1 MTQLLQQAMTQVQ
14 KLSPA
19 EQDAIAALAELFEQC
34 LRDLPYMAEQ
44 WDTDSHVDQLIALTA
59 GCI

>member
-1 MTQLLQQAMTQVQ
+1 
-14 KLSPA
+14 
-19 EQDAIAALAELFEQC
+19 